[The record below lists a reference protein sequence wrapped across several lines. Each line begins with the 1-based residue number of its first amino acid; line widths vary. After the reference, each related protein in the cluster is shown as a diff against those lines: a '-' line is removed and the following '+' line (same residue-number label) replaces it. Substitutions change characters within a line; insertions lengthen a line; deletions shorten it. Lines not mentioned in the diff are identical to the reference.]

1 MIVATYFTQLVCMAL
16 GIGAGVAGLEALLDG
31 RFVTGA
37 TLVLTSFAF
46 AFGEYASRRLR
57 DHLAERDR
65 VG

>member
-1 MIVATYFTQLVCMAL
+1 MIVATYFTQLLCMTL
-16 GIGAGVAGLEALLDG
+16 GIGTGVAGLNALFDGRLVAGAALL
-31 RFVTGA
+31 
-37 TLVLTSFAF
+37 LTAFAF